1 MKHRLL
7 RVNELLKRELSEI
20 VQREYAFEGMLVTVN
35 GVDVTP
41 DLRQGH
47 VFLSVIGPENRQQ
60 EVLEF
65 FNKKRGLIQRKV
77 GKRVVLKFMPHL
89 HFKLDDSIARGV
101 RVMSIMDDLPP
112 MEAEEDEVMNEEGED
127 ERKDDE

>member
-20 VQREYAFEGMLVTVN
+20 VQREFTFDGMLVTVN

-65 FNKKRGLIQRKV
+65 FNKKRGILQRKV

-101 RVMSIMDDLPP
+101 RVMSIMDELAP
-112 MEAEEDEVMNEEGED
+112 MDSDEDEVIKEGED